1 MSGKPKR
8 THKRGA
14 AETLQITAKKGE
26 SNEQTYARVTLDP
39 VIRHAC
45 NAMNYASQVFG
56 KTGQPSIMESAE
68 ALQDIV
74 AKAEAGDLQ
83 MVSRLLAS
91 QAYSL
96 DTMFSELSRR
106 SLINMGEYIDAS
118 ERYMRLA
125 LKAQTACR
133 STLEALA
140 RLHQPREQIVKH
152 VNVNRGGQAVVA
164 DQFHQHRGEGKN
176 EKSDEQSHATG
187 ATGESSQMF
196 GKDTEGN
203 GVPITGRK
211 GAKKMSNARRD
222 QSGSA

>member
-1 MSGKPKR
+1 MSDKPKAGK
-8 THKRGA
+8 KRA
-14 AETLQITAKKGE
+14 ADTLKIKAKKGE
-26 SNEQTYARVTLDP
+26 TNEQTYARVMLDP

-45 NAMNYASQVFG
+45 NAMNYSSQLFG
-56 KTGQPSIMESAE
+56 KSDQPSIMESTE

-96 DTMFSELSRR
+96 DTMFSELSHR
-106 SLINMGEYIDAS
+106 SLMNMGEYIDAS

-164 DQFHQHRGEGKN
+164 DQFHQHRGEGEN
-176 EKSDEQSHATG
+176 EKSGEQSHATG
-187 ATGESSQMF
+187 TAGESSAMLGQ
-196 GKDTEGN
+196 DAQGN
-203 GVPITGRK
+203 GVPIASGK
-211 GAKKMSNARRD
+211 GQAAVQNARRD
-222 QSGSA
+222 